1 MRVEGTLC
9 VVTGAGSGL
18 GRATAKALHKSG
30 ARLLL
35 LDLDARK
42 LHEVQSGLGTGTT
55 AIAVADV
62 TDPAQVEAALGT
74 AIDRFGPLRAAV
86 NCAGVSSSAKIVS
99 KGAAHD
105 YDLWRRVL
113 DVNLSGTFNVMRL
126 AAAHMVGNEPDAET
140 GERGVIVNT
149 ASIAAEDGQKGQ
161 AAYAASKAGIVGLSL
176 PVARDLAE
184 HAVRCVAIAPGLFRT
199 ELFEQ
204 IGEKGIE
211 ALKRALL
218 YPRRMGHPEEF
229 ASLVKVVIE
238 NSYLNGSLLRLD
250 GGARLPA

>member
-1 MRVEGTLC
+1 MLC

>member
-1 MRVEGTLC
+1 MRVEGKLFA
-9 VVTGAGSGL
+9 VTGAGSGL
-18 GRATAKALHKSG
+18 GRATARTLHEAG

-35 LDLDARK
+35 LDLNEQK
-42 LHEVQSGLGTGTT
+42 LREVQSKFGTHTT

-62 TDPAQVEAALGT
+62 TDPDQVEAAFGM
-74 AIDRFGPLRAAV
+74 AIGRLGPLRAAV
-86 NCAGVSSSAKIVS
+86 NCAGISSSAKIVS

-105 YDLWRRVL
+105 YALWRRVL
-113 DVNLSGTFNVMRL
+113 DINLSGTFNVMRL
-126 AAAHMVGNEPDAET
+126 AAARMVGNEPDAET

-184 HAVRCVAIAPGLFRT
+184 HSVRCVAIAPGLFKT

-204 IGEKGIE
+204 ISEKGTE

-218 YPRRMGHPEEF
+218 YPHRMGHPEEF

-238 NSYLNGSLLRLD
+238 NPYLNGSLLRLD

>member
-1 MRVEGTLC
+1 MQIEGNLC

-18 GRATAKALHKSG
+18 GRATARTLHESG

-35 LDLDARK
+35 LDLNEAK
-42 LHEVQSGLGTGTT
+42 LQEIHSEIGAGSAGM
-55 AIAVADV
+55 AIADV
-62 TDPAQVEAALGT
+62 TVPEQIDAALT
-74 AIDRFGPLRAAV
+74 QAIARFGPLRVTV
-86 NCAGVSSSAKIVS
+86 NCAGIASSAKIVS
-99 KGAAHD
+99 RGIAHD
-105 YDLWRRVL
+105 LDLWRRVL
-113 DVNLSGTFNVMRL
+113 EVNLTGTFNVMRL
-126 AAAHMVGNEPDAET
+126 AAAHMVENEPDSAT

-161 AAYAASKAGIVGLSL
+161 AAYAASKAGIAGLSL

-204 IGEKGIE
+204 ITEKGTE

-218 YPRRMGHPEEF
+218 YPQRMGYPDEF
-229 ASLVKVVIE
+229 ASLVKVIVE
-238 NSYLNGSLLRLD
+238 NPYLNGSLMRLD

>member
-1 MRVEGTLC
+1 MRVEGRLF

-18 GRATAKALHKSG
+18 GRATARTLHESG

-35 LDLDARK
+35 LDLNEQK
-42 LHEVQSGLGTGTT
+42 LKEVQSEFGADTT
-55 AIAVADV
+55 AIAAADV
-62 TDPAQVEAALGT
+62 TDPDQVEAAIGM
-74 AIDRFGPLRAAV
+74 AIDRFGPLRVAI
-86 NCAGVSSSAKIVS
+86 NCAGISSSAKIVS

-105 YDLWRRVL
+105 YELWRRVL
-113 DVNLSGTFNVMRL
+113 DINLSGTFNVMRL
-126 AAAHMVGNEPDAET
+126 AAARMVGNEPDPET
-140 GERGVIVNT
+140 EERGVIVNT

-161 AAYAASKAGIVGLSL
+161 AAYAASKAGIVGLTL

-184 HAVRCVAIAPGLFRT
+184 HFVRCVAIAPGLFQT

-204 IGEKGIE
+204 ISEKGTE

-238 NSYLNGSLLRLD
+238 NPYLNGSLLRLD